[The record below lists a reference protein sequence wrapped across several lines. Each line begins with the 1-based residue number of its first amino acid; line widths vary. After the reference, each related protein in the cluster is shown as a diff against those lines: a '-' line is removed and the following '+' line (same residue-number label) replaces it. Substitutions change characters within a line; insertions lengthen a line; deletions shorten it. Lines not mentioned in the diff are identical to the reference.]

1 LRLGEEMTLPL
12 WHAWG
17 RVHLGWAL
25 SQSEATL
32 GLEEIEGGL
41 REAHQIGAGRY
52 EPYHLGIAADAYA
65 RAGRPDEARK
75 CMAAAF
81 AGLEL
86 GHHAAFAAE
95 LYRTRGLLSLSL
107 DRDESSAA
115 LDLRRALDT
124 AKEQEALSLELRAAR
139 DLARLMAEQ
148 KRRHK
153 AIDLLAPIYGRF
165 TEGFHT
171 QDLMEAKTLLAN
183 LE

>member
-1 LRLGEEMTLPL
+1 MTLAL

-41 REAHQIGAGRY
+41 REAQQIGAGRY
-52 EPYHLGIAADAYA
+52 EPFHLGIAADAYA

-75 CMAAAF
+75 CMAAAM

-95 LYRTRGLLSLSL
+95 LYRTRGLLLLSL
-107 DRDESSAA
+107 DRDESSAVS
-115 LDLRRALDT
+115 DLRRALDT

-148 KRRHK
+148 NRKHE
-153 AIDLLAPIYGRF
+153 AVDLLAPVYARF

-171 QDLMEAKTLLAN
+171 PDLMEAKALLDQ
-183 LE
+183 LG